1 MAPYIVSLSLSCTA
15 VAASFFAV
23 WTVLSERRER
33 QRAFAKFSAEI
44 AELNTLI
51 ATIQEGT
58 RPTSR
63 ALRRGLRLDQGS
75 ERAAL
80 GPILI
85 EVPDL
90 APPSP
95 DTIEVPPEFAERF
108 GGIWD
113 LAEAGGSAEAIARAT
128 GQPVGRIELILAL
141 RREPPDDSRD

>member
-58 RPTSR
+58 RPASR
-63 ALRRGLRLDQGS
+63 TLRRGLRLDRGAA
-75 ERAAL
+75 RAAL

-90 APPSP
+90 AAMTPE
-95 DTIEVPPEFAERF
+95 TIEVPPEFAERF

-113 LAEAGGSAEAIARAT
+113 LADSGATAEAIARAT
-128 GQPVGRIELILAL
+128 GQPIGRIELILAL
-141 RREPPDDSRD
+141 RRGPTDDSRD